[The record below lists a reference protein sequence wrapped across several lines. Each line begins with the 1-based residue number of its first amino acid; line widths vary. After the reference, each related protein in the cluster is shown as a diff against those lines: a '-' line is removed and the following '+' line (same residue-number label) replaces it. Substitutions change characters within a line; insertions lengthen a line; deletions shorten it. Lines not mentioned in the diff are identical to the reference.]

1 MTGPPL
7 RYGIV
12 GCSGVGNT
20 HARSVV
26 AADDVELAAGIDL
39 DRSAAG
45 EFAERYDTDAYTDL
59 EAATEEVRIEAVS
72 ICTPSGTHASLVA
85 ECAELGLDVLCEKP
99 LDVTADRV
107 NRMIAACEDADVTL
121 AGIFQR
127 RTHPDVRHARKAV
140 VSDDLGPLVLANVA
154 VPWQRS
160 QEYYDSAKWR
170 GTREMDGGV
179 MMNQAIHG
187 IDMLQWLGGGVE
199 RVSADLDTLAHD
211 IGVEDTAV
219 VNLRFHSGARG
230 QIRATTAAHVDQ
242 PVALS
247 LTGEHGSIRLEDES
261 FERFE
266 TRAGPVEFSTE
277 RPERGVG
284 HMRQVQDFVDA
295 IRENRE
301 PLVPAREARKAVDV
315 ILAAYASDERG
326 EPVTV
331 AELREK

>member
-1 MTGPPL
+1 MTGSPL

-20 HARSVV
+20 HAKSIA
-26 AADDVELAAGIDL
+26 AADGVDLVAGIDL
-39 DRSAAG
+39 DESAAA
-45 EFAERYDTDAYTDL
+45 EFAERHDTVAYTDL
-59 EAATEEVRIEAVS
+59 EAAIKEAGVEAVS
-72 ICTPSGTHASLVA
+72 ICTPSGTHASLVV

-99 LDVTADRV
+99 LDVTTARV
-107 NRMIAACEDADVTL
+107 NRMIAACKDADVTL

-127 RTHPDVRHARKAV
+127 RTHPGVRRAREAV
-140 VSDDLGPLVLANVA
+140 VGDELGPLVLADVA
-154 VPWQRS
+154 VSWQRS
-160 QEYYDSAKWR
+160 QEYYDSAEWR

-230 QIRATTAAHVDQ
+230 QIRATTAAHEDH
-242 PVALS
+242 PVTLS

-261 FERFE
+261 FKRFE
-266 TRAGPVEFSTE
+266 TRDGTVEFDTE
-277 RPERGVG
+277 RAEYGVG
-284 HMRQVQDFVDA
+284 HERQVQDFVNA
-295 IRENRE
+295 IRESRE

-331 AELREK
+331 TEIREE